1 MQTFLWLAV
10 LIATVLGM
18 DWGANQIAAPLRL
31 LRQQWGITQAAGAAF
46 VALATASP
54 EALINTISAVRGSED
69 IGLGNMLGSNIISV
83 PGIITVAYIASMTS
97 SSKGK
102 DKDETNQSNNK
113 PSPSSNQDKDNQS
126 NSMPNSSGN
135 DENHRNQLTG
145 KKQKRNHLL
154 RLEPQAFSTQAV
166 PYMLIVMLA
175 AVLTIPKPWRGLQP
189 IDGWI
194 MVAAYITFVVNAI
207 FQGRTKGEEVEWEKK
222 GIALAVG
229 GVLALATSAFLAV
242 TATEN
247 LAIKLKISEAIAG
260 LFITSTMSVLPELF
274 ATWQLAKDGQ
284 ESTAATA
291 VCADNTLTITLGLF
305 PLALIWLPVK
315 PEEFKLFYVNMA
327 AVILFAAMAA
337 TLMYQGD
344 EKYSF
349 SLRDVMILCG
359 TYVVYVAVIVF
370 GVLKVFS

>member
-1 MQTFLWLAV
+1 MSSCVRRFRRFIKVQKFLWLGV
-10 LIATVLGM
+10 LMVTVVGM
-18 DWGANQIAAPLRL
+18 NWGADQIAEPLRK

-69 IGLGNMLGSNIISV
+69 IGLGNMLGSNILSV
-83 PGIITVAYIASMTS
+83 PGIITVAYIASRMRDRRQD
-97 SSKGK
+97 K
-102 DKDETNQSNNK
+102 DKDNKSDSSHQNQS
-113 PSPSSNQDKDNQS
+113 SS
-126 NSMPNSSGN
+126 
-135 DENHRNQLTG
+135 DEGQGRNY
-145 KKQKRNHLL
+145 LL

-166 PYMLIVMLA
+166 PYVIIVILA

-194 MVAAYITFVVNAI
+194 MLAAYIAYVANAMI
-207 FQGRTKGEEVEWEKK
+207 QGRTKGEEVAWEKK

-229 GVLALATSAFLAV
+229 GVLVLATSAFFAV

-247 LAIKLKISEAIAG
+247 LAIELKISGAIAG
-260 LFITSTMSVLPELF
+260 LFITSTMSILPELF
-274 ATWQLAKDGQ
+274 ATWHLARGGQ

-305 PLALIWLPVK
+305 PLAMIWLPVK
-315 PEEFKLFYVNMA
+315 PEEFKLFCVNMA
-327 AVILFAAMAA
+327 AVVLFAILAA
-337 TLMYQGD
+337 TLMYRGS

-349 SLRDVMILCG
+349 SLRDVLILCG
-359 TYVVYVAVIVF
+359 TYVVYVAAVLF